1 MESRLLSLADVPTRI
16 FNGLLGISYLDGHKL
31 SEAAVECDSIACMA
45 IRQVIIWVM
54 KHVPPLGVC
63 PLHRSTLS
71 PSLSPSQSLSLSLLK
86 ALWWM
91 GRNCWG
97 EWQPISSYRPISES
111 GMLGIGG
118 ASCGMH
124 SGLPA
129 RLTIPP
135 VPSLPS
141 FSPSHTSN
149 PLPENPPCVL
159 TAPPLR
165 YIPPNL
171 FCFLLWPFIQSN
183 ILACAALSLKQCINQ
198 NTL

>member
-97 EWQPISSYRPISES
+97 EWQPISFFGPIREI

-118 ASCGMH
+118 VSRGTVLC
-124 SGLPA
+124 GLPA
-129 RLTIPP
+129 RLTLPLFPP
-135 VPSLPS
+135 
-141 FSPSHTSN
+141 SPLFLHPTPQSRTLKTCLASWQHRRRATF
-149 PLPENPPCVL
+149 PPICFV
-159 TAPPLR
+159 
-165 YIPPNL
+165 
-171 FCFLLWPFIQSN
+171 FC
-183 ILACAALSLKQCINQ
+183 CDLSYSQIY
-198 NTL
+198 